1 MSRTNQ
7 KLLLMREQLEQ
18 QERRQQTSSRHQLF
32 SDQFQQQLHDHGMS
46 HSAPSA
52 QHQQILKIQNDIRP
66 ENRASFHVLQSQQQT
81 NSPSQHVQHSLSQSQ
96 QTSFQSSL
104 QQQPQS
110 PHPSLNNG
118 PQSPFPLSPDSP
130 LSAPPSSASE
140 FDDGIWDVI
149 NTLQLNDQS
158 MTGSETLP
166 GAAMAATLPAEV
178 GFLYSPSH
186 NLQSSIS
193 QESPPSS
200 LPGVSHIG
208 AKLSSSCPVS
218 APIHDPNDPH
228 TWKKERQKKDNH
240 NKIER
245 RRRYNINDRIQEL
258 GTLLPRGD
266 PRYTHITRDMKYNK
280 GTILRASVDYVKC
293 LRDEVDRLRSE
304 KRYRELEEDNRRM
317 KMTVHQLENQV
328 RATSLEGVEIK
339 QEPDQQSMCDQHVQ
353 QNNQLQHHL
362 EQQQQHH
369 HHLNDQIPM
378 MTEVKNESPE
388 SEQSCQQIPVVDLSH
403 DSLMTHKIAADSGCW
418 TNWSAGLM

>member
-18 QERRQQTSSRHQLF
+18 QERRQASQRQHFPPPDHQHV
-32 SDQFQQQLHDHGMS
+32 QQQQQHHHQVLS
-46 HSAPSA
+46 HSAPPA

-66 ENRASFHVLQSQQQT
+66 ENRGSFHVLQSHHQQQ
-81 NSPSQHVQHSLSQSQ
+81 SPQ
-96 QTSFQSSL
+96 QQLHGHQMPQPFP
-104 QQQPQS
+104 QPQS
-110 PHPSLNNG
+110 PQGHPLNG

-149 NTLQLNDQS
+149 NTLQLNEPMSNDAV
-158 MTGSETLP
+158 P
-166 GAAMAATLPAEV
+166 VNGAIAATLPAEI

-186 NLQSSIS
+186 IQSSIS

-200 LPGVSHIG
+200 LPGGTGHLS

-218 APIHDPNDPH
+218 APIQEAAASAPTDVHA
-228 TWKKERQKKDNH
+228 WKKERQKKDNH

-266 PRYTHITRDMKYNK
+266 PRYVHITRDMKYNK

-293 LRDEVDRLRSE
+293 LRDEVDKLRSE
-304 KRYRELEEDNRRM
+304 KRYRELEEENRRM
-317 KMTVHQLENQV
+317 KMQMHQLETQV
-328 RATSLEGVEIK
+328 RSTSLEGVNIK
-339 QEPDQQSMCDQHVQ
+339 PDPDQRSMC
-353 QNNQLQHHL
+353 
-362 EQQQQHH
+362 QQQDDQLHH
-369 HHLNDQIPM
+369 QQEIAML
-378 MTEVKNESPE
+378 TEVK
-388 SEQSCQQIPVVDLSH
+388 SETDQTHLPVNHDLSH